1 VACGL
6 KTSQPGRESDANVTE
21 DSNEGVGKHS
31 DEVGEFHPWRPVE
44 TGADVGDQRQHVLSH
59 YFAWQYQMEGSATG
73 HCGGL
78 MGVAVLWVW
87 SGRTTLGRSFVH
99 ARRLSRAM
107 FGCVAVTTYQG
118 LTGALNTWSPKLL
131 PAIQKR
137 LHKLMEQV
145 GGDEHG
151 RVGLWVALAVD
162 GSRVSTPRTVS
173 NEKAFAAKNDGKG
186 RKAQSRRK
194 WKNKKQRSKKLSAP
208 VKPQMWLTLIWHM
221 GLKMPWARKT
231 GASTSSERQHVLDIL
246 ETETFPENTL

>member
-1 VACGL
+1 
-6 KTSQPGRESDANVTE
+6 
-21 DSNEGVGKHS
+21 
-31 DEVGEFHPWRPVE
+31 
-44 TGADVGDQRQHVLSH
+44 
-59 YFAWQYQMEGSATG
+59 
-73 HCGGL
+73 
-78 MGVAVLWVW
+78 
-87 SGRTTLGRSFVH
+87 
-99 ARRLSRAM
+99 M

-221 GLKMPWARKT
+221 GLKMP
-231 GASTSSERQHVLDIL
+231 
-246 ETETFPENTL
+246 